1 MGAEGPPAEL
11 SGRGAETASRCRV
24 PAGAAALPREPGAA
38 VLGAPA
44 LPDALAA
51 SAPGEDGAHM
61 LTTLEPTRLLF
72 ELTRWATEQ
81 GIVLEELSV
90 SRASLEDIYLEL
102 TAGAPALE
110 REA

>member
-1 MGAEGPPAEL
+1 MAVISTAPSPPA
-11 SGRGAETASRCRV
+11 
-24 PAGAAALPREPGAA
+24 
-38 VLGAPA
+38 
-44 LPDALAA
+44 ALAA
-51 SAPGEDGAHM
+51 GAPGEDGAHV

-102 TAGAPALE
+102 TGGAPAVG